1 MKIPLYIIYALLA
14 AFFAALVPIFG
25 KLGLRNVDS
34 TVATVIRA
42 FIMFAFLLFVSLA
55 TGKTNTAGFDHRAL
69 LFVTL
74 SGLAGGALSWLFY
87 FMAIKG
93 GRTTAVIAIDK
104 TSVALAVLLT
114 WLVLGE
120 KIDFKTAVGAL
131 LIVLGALLVS
141 L

>member
-1 MKIPLYIIYALLA
+1 VKIPLYIIYALLA

-25 KLGLRNVDS
+25 KLGLRDVDS

-42 FIMFAFLLFVSLA
+42 FIMFAFLLLVVIAS
-55 TGKTNTAGFDHRAL
+55 GKTNTTGFDHRAL

-74 SGLAGGALSWLFY
+74 SGVAGALSWLFY

-104 TSVALAVLLT
+104 MSVALAIVLA

-120 KIDFKTAVGAL
+120 KMDFKTAVGAL

>member
-1 MKIPLYIIYALLA
+1 VRIPFYIIYALLA

-25 KLGLRNVDS
+25 KLGLRDVDS

-42 FIMFAFLLFVSLA
+42 FIMFAFLLLVALA

-74 SGLAGGALSWLFY
+74 SGLAGALSWLFY

-93 GRTTAVIAIDK
+93 GKTTAVIAIDK
-104 TSVALAVLLT
+104 TSVALAILLT

-120 KIDFKTAVGAL
+120 KMDFRTAVGAV

-141 L
+141 M

>member
-74 SGLAGGALSWLFY
+74 SGLAGALSWLFY

>member
-25 KLGLRNVDS
+25 KLGLRDVDS

-42 FIMFAFLLFVSLA
+42 FIMFAFLLFVALI

-69 LFVTL
+69 FLVTL
-74 SGLAGGALSWLFY
+74 SGLAGALSWLFY
-87 FMAIKG
+87 FMAIKNG
-93 GRTTAVIAIDK
+93 KTTAVIAIDK
-104 TSVALAVLLT
+104 TSVALAIVLA
-114 WLVLGE
+114 WIVLRE
-120 KIDFKTAVGAL
+120 EFTLRSAVGAL
-131 LIVLGALLVS
+131 LIVIGALLVS

>member
-25 KLGLRNVDS
+25 KLGLRDVDS

-42 FIMFAFLLFVSLA
+42 FIMFIFLLLVALA
-55 TGKTNTAGFDHRAL
+55 MGKTDTTGFDHRAL
-69 LFVTL
+69 LLVAL
-74 SGLAGGALSWLFY
+74 SGLAGALSWLFY
-87 FMAIKG
+87 FMAIKN

-104 TSVALAVLLT
+104 MSVALAIVLA
-114 WLVLGE
+114 WIILGD
-120 KIDFKTAVGAL
+120 KMDFKTAVGAV

>member
-1 MKIPLYIIYALLA
+1 MRIPLYIIYALLA

-25 KLGLRNVDS
+25 KLGLRDVDS

-42 FIMFAFLLFVSLA
+42 FIMFAFLFLVALV

-69 LFVTL
+69 LLVTL
-74 SGLAGGALSWLFY
+74 SGVAGALSWLFY

-93 GRTTAVIAIDK
+93 GKTTTVIAIDK
-104 TSVALAVLLT
+104 ISVALAIALA
-114 WLVLGE
+114 WIVLGE
-120 KIDFKTAVGAL
+120 KVDFKTALGAV
-131 LIVLGALLVS
+131 LIVVGALLVS

>member
-1 MKIPLYIIYALLA
+1 MRIPLYIIYALLA

-25 KLGLRNVDS
+25 KLGLRDVDS

-42 FIMFAFLLFVSLA
+42 FIMFAFLFLVALA

-69 LFVTL
+69 LLVTL
-74 SGLAGGALSWLFY
+74 SGVAGALSWLFY
-87 FMAIKG
+87 FMAIKN

-104 TSVALAVLLT
+104 TSVALAIILA

-120 KIDFKTAVGAL
+120 KMDVKTAVGAV

>member
-1 MKIPLYIIYALLA
+1 VKIPLYIIYALLA

-42 FIMFAFLLFVSLA
+42 FIMFIFLLLVAFA
-55 TGKTNTAGFDHRAL
+55 TGKTSTAGFDHRAL
-69 LFVTL
+69 LLVAL
-74 SGLAGGALSWLFY
+74 SGISGALSWLFY
-87 FMAIKG
+87 FMAIKN

-104 TSVALAVLLT
+104 TSIALAIILA

-120 KIDFKTAVGAL
+120 KMDFKTAVGAV
-131 LIVLGALLVS
+131 LIVLGAVLVS